1 MKTIS
6 TVIKATVLAA
16 VLLSAPAAFASDKVD
31 PAVQEQVTTKLKAE
45 GYDVRKVTM
54 EGGKIEVYAVKD
66 GKTMELQLDSK
77 FNVVKS
83 GGENSE
89 GSESSEGTEG

>member
-1 MKTIS
+1 MANTES
-6 TVIKATVLAA
+6 YVIYVL
-16 VLLSAPAAFASDKVD
+16 
-31 PAVQEQVTTKLKAE
+31 
-45 GYDVRKVTM
+45 R
-54 EGGKIEVYAVKD
+54 VKD

-89 GSESSEGTEG
+89 GSEGSEGTEG